1 MRSLSYNGPDNINQR
16 YAETIKQLACD
27 RTREQFQ
34 LLKKLVPL
42 LRDIIHHE
50 QNVEAVMDACHA
62 LQHLLDADDAA
73 TADVLIDL
81 DILPAVVGR
90 LDDSKVQV
98 VLHALETLVV
108 FAECSTS
115 EQVLEMELA
124 LGHIERF
131 ISGGPAHR
139 PNKKFVVQAT
149 LCLVPICEGGD
160 RSVQQILDSAPDI
173 FPSLMDLV
181 RTSPAGQPAARD
193 AAENSALALMCAVQ
207 GASPNQLEYFLGL
220 GAYPLAF
227 RLLDVFADD
236 LDIVEETLRALS
248 KLEDIAGTQ
257 EQEERR
263 GALNAA
269 EAWASVSAI
278 AEQTVED
285 MSPADANESVRE
297 RAGSILKTANE
308 LLINAQN
315 LGLAPKP

>member
-1 MRSLSYNGPDNINQR
+1 
-16 YAETIKQLACD
+16 
-27 RTREQFQ
+27 
-34 LLKKLVPL
+34 
-42 LRDIIHHE
+42 
-50 QNVEAVMDACHA
+50 
-62 LQHLLDADDAA
+62 
-73 TADVLIDL
+73 
-81 DILPAVVGR
+81 
-90 LDDSKVQV
+90 

-124 LGHIERF
+124 LGHLERF
-131 ISGGPAHR
+131 ITGGPAHR

-149 LCLVPICEGGD
+149 LCLVSICEGGD

-181 RTSPAGQPAARD
+181 RTYSVGQPAVRD

-227 RLLDVFADD
+227 RLLHVFADD

-248 KLEDIAGTQ
+248 NVVFKLEYIAGTQ
-257 EQEERR
+257 EQEEQR

-278 AEQTVED
+278 AEKTVED
-285 MSPADANESVRE
+285 MSPADANQQVRE
-297 RAGSILKTANE
+297 RASSILKVAKE
-308 LLINAQN
+308 LLINAQD